1 MTKLCYL
8 LVDNFAYLLKVHKI
22 ISLYFLLSSQYC
34 SMAGGDWGKEN
45 SKSMYIN
52 MCSYYSKGT
61 ADYVGVWDFEDFFIP
76 RGSNQNILDVLKA
89 AERSNADVSL
99 TSLDVVKDKSISRY
113 KSHPFCYLLL
123 ATEDT
128 YIDSQPKGQ
137 VTKSD

>member
-1 MTKLCYL
+1 
-8 LVDNFAYLLKVHKI
+8 
-22 ISLYFLLSSQYC
+22 
-34 SMAGGDWGKEN
+34 MAEGKWGKKN

-89 AERSNADVSL
+89 AEHPIADVSL
-99 TSLDVVKDKSISRY
+99 TSLDAHTDTSISKY

-137 VTKSD
+137 VTKLD

>member
-1 MTKLCYL
+1 M
-8 LVDNFAYLLKVHKI
+8 
-22 ISLYFLLSSQYC
+22 YFLLSLYC
-34 SMAGGDWGKEN
+34 SLVGGDWGKEN
-45 SKSMYIN
+45 SKSLYIN

-89 AERSNADVSL
+89 AEHPNADVSL
-99 TSLDVVKDKSISRY
+99 TSLDVVKDKSISNNQ
-113 KSHPFCYLLL
+113 SHPFCYLLL
-123 ATEDT
+123 ASEET

>member
-1 MTKLCYL
+1 
-8 LVDNFAYLLKVHKI
+8 
-22 ISLYFLLSSQYC
+22 
-34 SMAGGDWGKEN
+34 MAEGDWGKEN

-89 AERSNADVSL
+89 AEHPIADVSL
-99 TSLDVVKDKSISRY
+99 TSLDAVNDTSISKY

-128 YIDSQPKGQ
+128 YIDSNAKGQ
-137 VTKSD
+137 VTKLD